1 MSAKQDRQG
10 VRTAS
15 ELERKYQFDK
25 RFAEI
30 MGIATDSREAAF
42 MVESQLRSEILE
54 QVTTLTRSTEAIIMT
69 ALESYVETDDLGEFK
84 ATLESEFKVMAERIS
99 MSFFAT
105 IDGKVTDVEGD
116 LQDVQESLEK
126 HFEFSLDG
134 LTIKAGENDMK
145 LRLDNGIIYF
155 YKGEIDE
162 DNLDTNLFG
171 WWDGVDFHTG
181 NIIID
186 VEERAQF
193 GNFAALPRRN
203 GNLSWKKVKG

>member
-10 VRTAS
+10 VRTATD
-15 ELERKYQFDK
+15 LERKYQFDK
-25 RFAEI
+25 RFAEV
-30 MGIATDSREAAF
+30 MGVATDARESAYE
-42 MVESQLRSEILE
+42 VESQLRSEILE
-54 QVTTLTRSTEAIIMT
+54 QVTTLTRDTETIIMT
-69 ALESYVETDDLGEFK
+69 ALESYVEEGDLGELK
-84 ATLESEFKVMAERIS
+84 ATLESEFRVMAESIV
-99 MSFFAT
+99 MSFDAA
-105 IDGKVTDVEGD
+105 IQGQITDTNGE
-116 LQDVQESLEK
+116 VQSIQEVLEK
-126 HFEFSLDG
+126 HFEFSANG

-162 DNLDTNLFG
+162 TNLDTNLFG

-193 GNFAALPRRN
+193 GNFAAIPRSN
-203 GNLSWKKVKG
+203 GNLSWLKVKG

>member
-10 VRTAS
+10 VRTATD
-15 ELERKYQFDK
+15 LERKYQFDK
-25 RFAEI
+25 RFAEV
-30 MGIATDSREAAF
+30 MGVATDARESAYE
-42 MVESQLRSEILE
+42 VESKLRSEILE
-54 QVTTLTRSTEAIIMT
+54 QVTTLTRDTETIIMT
-69 ALESYVETDDLGEFK
+69 ALESYVEESDLGELK
-84 ATLESEFKVMAERIS
+84 ATLESEFRVMAESIV
-99 MSFFAT
+99 MSFDAA
-105 IDGKVTDVEGD
+105 IQGQITDTNGE
-116 LQDVQESLEK
+116 VQSIQEVLEK
-126 HFEFSLDG
+126 HFEFSANG

-162 DNLDTNLFG
+162 TNTNLFG

-193 GNFAALPRRN
+193 GNFAAIPRNN
-203 GNLSWKKVKG
+203 GNLSWLKVKG

>member
-1 MSAKQDRQG
+1 
-10 VRTAS
+10 
-15 ELERKYQFDK
+15 
-25 RFAEI
+25 
-30 MGIATDSREAAF
+30 MGIATDARDSAF
-42 MVESQLRSEILE
+42 KVESQLRSEILE
-54 QVTTLTRSTEAIIMT
+54 QVTTLTRDTETIIMT
-69 ALESYVETDDLGEFK
+69 ALESYVKEDDMGEIK
-84 ATLESEFKVMAERIS
+84 ATMESEFKVMAEQIA
-99 MSFFAT
+99 MSFDAA
-105 IDGKVTDVEGD
+105 IEGKINEVDGEVS
-116 LQDVQESLEK
+116 DVQETLEK
-126 HFEFSLDG
+126 HFEFSVNG

-193 GNFAALPRRN
+193 GNFAALPRKN

>member
-30 MGIATDSREAAF
+30 MGVATDARDAAF

-54 QVTTLTRSTEAIIMT
+54 QVTTLTRDTETIIMT

-84 ATLESEFKVMAERIS
+84 ATLESEFKVMAEGIA
-99 MSFFAT
+99 MSFDAAIEGKLT
-105 IDGKVTDVEGD
+105 NVDGE

-126 HFEFSLDG
+126 HFEFSANG

-193 GNFAALPRRN
+193 GSFAALPRRN

>member
-10 VRTAS
+10 VRNARD
-15 ELERKYQFDK
+15 LEQKYQFDK

-30 MGIATDSREAAF
+30 MGLATDARDAAYK
-42 MVESQLRSEILE
+42 VDSDLRNEILQ
-54 QVTTLTRSTEAIIMT
+54 QVTSLERTTQALIAT
-69 ALESYVETDDLGEFK
+69 ALESYVETEDLGELK
-84 ATLESEFKVMAERIS
+84 TTLESEFRVMAEGIA
-99 MSFFAT
+99 MSFDAA
-105 IDGKVTDVEGD
+105 IEGQITDVDGE
-116 LQDVQESLEK
+116 LQEIQDSLSK
-126 HFEFSLDG
+126 HFEFSVDG
-134 LTIKAGENDMK
+134 LTIKAGDNDMK
-145 LRLDNGIIYF
+145 IRIDNDVIYF

-171 WWDGVDFHTG
+171 WWDGIDFHTG

-193 GNFAALPRRN
+193 GNFAAVPRRN